1 MANDQGTYLACI
13 NHVEASGTTFATTT
27 EDVGDR
33 VLSNVATTQSDDFWR
48 VDGLEALATE
58 FVAEITL
65 SEDKTIEA
73 ISVQFPRDQYPGV
86 SEDAPN
92 FIGTDRI
99 RITIVN
105 EALATVY
112 SSDWLDSDVAVG
124 YMIFTHKLAAAVSG
138 QKVTIEFDAT
148 SRATAGFCDVAHI
161 GIWEIIEPNIGFAYP
176 GNFGWRLNT
185 QNQRT
190 PAGRLYTSRFDPLR
204 RWTLIS
210 GS

>member
-86 SEDAPN
+86 SEDAL
-92 FIGTDRI
+92 TLSERI
-99 RITIVN
+99 V
-105 EALATVY
+105 
-112 SSDWLDSDVAVG
+112 
-124 YMIFTHKLAAAVSG
+124 
-138 QKVTIEFDAT
+138 
-148 SRATAGFCDVAHI
+148 
-161 GIWEIIEPNIGFAYP
+161 FA
-176 GNFGWRLNT
+176 
-185 QNQRT
+185 
-190 PAGRLYTSRFDPLR
+190 SPLSTR
-204 RWTLIS
+204 RWPLSIVAT
-210 GS
+210 G